1 MRPSF
6 WCLIHGWLIS
16 VLLCKSIALISGM
29 CNCYGG
35 LVPVAFESCSAYYL
49 YRMVSEEARKQ
60 KNIFEAEFTKEFFIT
75 GAVSRFIHGTHTRN
89 TGAKV
94 ILIRRAEVISCQNL

>member
-1 MRPSF
+1 
-6 WCLIHGWLIS
+6 
-16 VLLCKSIALISGM
+16 M

-60 KNIFEAEFTKEFFIT
+60 KNIYEAEFTKEFSSLVQSH
-75 GAVSRFIHGTHTRN
+75 VSFMGHIPE
-89 TGAKV
+89 
-94 ILIRRAEVISCQNL
+94 ILVLK